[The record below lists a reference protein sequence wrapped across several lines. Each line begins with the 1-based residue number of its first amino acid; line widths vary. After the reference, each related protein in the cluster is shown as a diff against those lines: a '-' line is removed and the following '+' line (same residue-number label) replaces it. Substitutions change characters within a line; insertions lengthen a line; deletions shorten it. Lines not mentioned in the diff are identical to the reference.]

1 MSFEDVNAA
10 VSEFA
15 RRFNHS
21 HYHPLHLAIL
31 KGDWESTKA
40 FLDND
45 PSALTAKVT
54 AIGGT
59 ALHAAA
65 VGGQWQIIEKLVQHV
80 PAQVLSDLDLMGCT
94 CLHYVAMGESTSAAK
109 ALVAKNPSL
118 TQLTDKKGFTPL
130 IYSITSSKCKE
141 MVWYFVLNTTDEEP
155 GCPFSGP
162 SADQLVALLTAA
174 GFHDITMYLLQRYP
188 NLATLSDSNGSIIL
202 NVLSKLPTEFQSGN
216 KLGFWKRCIYH
227 CVPNELDF
235 LPPSHLRGNLKD
247 SYGNSSH
254 HQSHFGGTIWNAIQ
268 NIVPGIKL
276 VRETKLRHISS
287 VRLVEFVCRQVSTT
301 NDSEFWQSHMSA
313 DIIFNATSSGIVEI
327 LRICFQ
333 FFPDLVWTHM
343 PHEGF
348 VAQIAIKNRQ
358 EKVFSLIC
366 EMPVVCKFLIL
377 ALDESQNTT
386 SHLAARFAS
395 PQLASISGAAFQM
408 QKELQ
413 WFKEVEKWDHPLHK
427 EVKAKDGKTPW
438 QLFRE
443 EHKPLL
449 EEAKNWMKDTSNSC
463 MLVATLIATVVF
475 AASITV
481 PGGNNQDKGFPIYLL
496 DNTFMVF
503 IVSDT
508 LALFSSMA
516 SLLMFLSI
524 LTARYTEEDFLRRLP
539 ERIILGLASLFFS
552 IVTTM
557 IAFGAALDLLLRERL
572 QWVAIPIAL
581 LACVPVA
588 LFARLQLPLFIQ
600 MIISTYGSRIYHH
613 QSLW

>member
-1 MSFEDVNAA
+1 MSFHDVKAA
-10 VSEFA
+10 TIEFA
-15 RRFNHS
+15 RGFNHG
-21 HYHPLHLAIL
+21 YYQPLHIAIL

-45 PSALTAKVT
+45 PSALTAKIT
-54 AIGGT
+54 TIGRS
-59 ALHAAA
+59 ALHVAA
-65 VGGQWQIIEKLVQHV
+65 VGGQWQLVEKLVQLV
-80 PAQVLSDLDLMGCT
+80 PVQVLAELDLMGCT
-94 CLHYVAMGESTSAAK
+94 CLHYVAMGESINAAK
-109 ALVAKNPSL
+109 ALLAKDPSL
-118 TQLTDKKGFTPL
+118 TQLTDFTGFTPL
-130 IYSITSSKCKE
+130 IYSITSRCKE
-141 MVWYFVLNTTDEEP
+141 MVWYLVLNTTDEEP
-155 GCPFSGP
+155 GRPFSGP
-162 SADQLVALLTAA
+162 SANQLVALLTAA
-174 GFHDITMYLLQRYP
+174 GFHDITMYLLQCYP
-188 NLATLSDSNGSIIL
+188 NLATLSDSKGSIIL
-202 NVLSKLPTEFQSGN
+202 NVLSKLPSYFQSGN
-216 KLGFWKRCIYH
+216 KLGFWKRFIYH
-227 CVPNELDF
+227 CVPVGLDY

-247 SYGNSSH
+247 SYGDSSH
-254 HQSHFGGTIWNAIQ
+254 QQSYFGGSIWNAIQ

-276 VRETKLRHISS
+276 VREAKLRHSS
-287 VRLVEFVCRQVSTT
+287 AVRLVKFVCTQVSTT
-301 NDSEFWQSHMSA
+301 NDTQLWQSFVSG
-313 DIIFNATSSGIVEI
+313 DIVFNATSSGIVEF

-333 FFPDLVWTHM
+333 IFPDLVWTRM
-343 PHEGF
+343 PNEGF

-358 EKVFSLIC
+358 EKVFSLLC
-366 EMPVVCKFLIL
+366 KMPIICKFLVL

-395 PQLASISGAAFQM
+395 PQLASVSGAVFQM

-427 EVKAKDGKTPW
+427 EVKNQDDKTPW

-463 MLVATLIATVVF
+463 MVVAALIATVVF

-481 PGGNNQDKGFPIYLL
+481 PGGNNQDKGFPIYLSN
-496 DNTFMVF
+496 DTFMVF
-503 IVSDT
+503 VVSDA

-524 LTARYTEEDFLRRLP
+524 LTANYAEEDFLKRLP

-557 IAFGAALDLLLRERL
+557 VAFGAALDLLLEERL
-572 QWVAIPIAL
+572 KWVSIPIAL

-588 LFARLQLPLFIQ
+588 LFAKLQLPLFIQ
-600 MIISTYGSRIYHH
+600 MIISTYGSRMCHH
-613 QSLW
+613 HSLW